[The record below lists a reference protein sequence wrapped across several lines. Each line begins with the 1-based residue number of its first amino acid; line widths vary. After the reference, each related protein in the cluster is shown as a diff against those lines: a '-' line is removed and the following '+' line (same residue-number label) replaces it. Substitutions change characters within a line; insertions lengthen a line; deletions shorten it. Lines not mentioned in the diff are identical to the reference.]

1 MMMRGWID
9 VSVNLKEGM
18 ARWPDDPEVRIE
30 KMLDMDR
37 GDICNVS
44 VLSMGSHT
52 GTHMDAPCHFVK
64 NGKSMDEMPFEAAIG
79 RARVIA
85 IRDPE
90 SIKTKELERHGI
102 RAGERLLFK
111 TRNSP
116 RCWKTD
122 VFVED
127 FVYLSE
133 EAAGYLVQ
141 KRVRTV
147 GIDYLSVGGYK
158 ADGARIHL
166 ALLRAGVWVIEG
178 LNLTGVKPGA
188 YQLVCLPLRIFS
200 GDGAPAR
207 AVIRPLKQ

>member
-1 MMMRGWID
+1 MMAGWID

-30 KMLDMDR
+30 RKLDIDR

-64 NGKSMDEMPFEAAIG
+64 NGKKIDEMPFEAAIG

-127 FVYLSE
+127 FVYISE
-133 EAAGYLVQ
+133 EAADYLAQ

-166 ALLRAGVWVIEG
+166 ALLRAGVWLIEG

-188 YQLVCLPLRIFS
+188 YELVCLPLKSFS

-207 AVIRPLKQ
+207 AVIRSLKQ

>member
-1 MMMRGWID
+1 MMAGWID
-9 VSVNLKEGM
+9 VSVNLKGGM
-18 ARWPDDPEVRIE
+18 VRWPDDPEVRIE
-30 KMLDMDR
+30 RKLDIDR

-52 GTHMDAPCHFVK
+52 GTHMDAPRHFLK
-64 NGKSMDEMPFEAAIG
+64 NGKTIDEMPFEAAIG

-141 KRVRTV
+141 RHVRTV

-207 AVIRPLKQ
+207 AVIRSLKQ

>member
-1 MMMRGWID
+1 MMMTGWID
-9 VSVNLKEGM
+9 VSVNLKGGM

-30 KMLDMDR
+30 KMLDIDR

-52 GTHMDAPCHFVK
+52 GTHMDAPRHFVK
-64 NGKSMDEMPFEAAIG
+64 NGKSIDEMPFEAAIG

>member
-1 MMMRGWID
+1 MMAGWID
-9 VSVNLKEGM
+9 VSVNLKGGM
-18 ARWPDDPEVRIE
+18 VRWPDDPEVRIE
-30 KMLDMDR
+30 RKLDIDR

-52 GTHMDAPCHFVK
+52 GTHMDAPRHFVK
-64 NGKSMDEMPFEAAIG
+64 NGKTIDEMPFEAAIG

-166 ALLRAGVWVIEG
+166 ALLRAGVWIIEG

>member
-1 MMMRGWID
+1 MMMTGWID
-9 VSVNLKEGM
+9 VSVNLKGGM
-18 ARWPDDPEVRIE
+18 ASWPDDPEVRIE
-30 KMLDMDR
+30 KMLDIDR

-64 NGKSMDEMPFEAAIG
+64 NGKKIDEMPFEAAIG

-133 EAAGYLVQ
+133 EGANYLVQ

-207 AVIRPLKQ
+207 AVIRSLKQ

>member
-1 MMMRGWID
+1 MMIRGWID
-9 VSVNLKEGM
+9 ISVNLKGGM
-18 ARWPDDPEVRIE
+18 VHWPGDPEVKIE
-30 KMLDMDR
+30 KKLDIDR

-52 GTHMDAPCHFVK
+52 GTHMDAPRHFVK
-64 NGKSMDEMPFEAAIG
+64 DGKSIDEMPFEAAIG

-127 FVYLSE
+127 FVYISE
-133 EAAGYLVQ
+133 EAADYLAQ

-166 ALLRAGVWVIEG
+166 ALLRAGVWLIEG

-188 YQLVCLPLRIFS
+188 YELVCLPLKSFS

>member
-1 MMMRGWID
+1 MMAGWID

-18 ARWPDDPEVRIE
+18 ARWPDYPEVRIE
-30 KMLDMDR
+30 KKLDIDR

-52 GTHMDAPCHFVK
+52 GTHMDAPRHFVK
-64 NGKSMDEMPFEAAIG
+64 NGKTIDEMPFEAAIG

-178 LNLTGVKPGA
+178 LNLTGVKPGV
-188 YQLVCLPLRIFS
+188 YQLVCLPLRIFP

-207 AVIRPLKQ
+207 AVIRSLKQ